1 MPQPICD
8 AGDRRINL
16 QALHEQRIA
25 HRENR
30 ARIKMR
36 AQNRTT
42 LTAIVLLVIAV
53 FLLLRMYRQQ
63 NRAPTAVAEQPTEVP
78 TEAVHFPVTGHGQES
93 HPVVSSKNP
102 AISLSAPVQDPTL
115 RLELL
120 MKSEGTEYASRKN
133 IFRAAEDVGK
143 PAKSPIKTAL
153 ENAHADPP
161 QYSFIALKPFGG
173 AEIPGEPRKVFLS
186 KGEDIFIAME
196 GDFVD
201 RRYRVVG
208 IKARSVEVHDLLN
221 NNREHIVLIQD

>member
-1 MPQPICD
+1 MPQP
-8 AGDRRINL
+8 
-16 QALHEQRIA
+16 
-25 HRENR
+25 
-30 ARIKMR
+30 
-36 AQNRTT
+36 
-42 LTAIVLLVIAV
+42 

-78 TEAVHFPVTGHGQES
+78 TEAVHFPGTGHGQES
-93 HPVVSSKNP
+93 HPVGSSKHP

-115 RLELL
+115 RLDLL

-161 QYSFIALKPFGG
+161 HSSIALKPFGA

-201 RRYRVVG
+201 RRYRVVR
-208 IKARSVEVHDLLN
+208 IKTSSVELHDLLN
-221 NNREHIVLIQD
+221 NNREHILLIQD